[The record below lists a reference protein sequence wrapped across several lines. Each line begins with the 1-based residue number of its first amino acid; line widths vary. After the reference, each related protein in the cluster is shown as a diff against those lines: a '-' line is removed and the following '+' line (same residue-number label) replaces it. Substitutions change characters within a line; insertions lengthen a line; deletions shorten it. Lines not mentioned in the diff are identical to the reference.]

1 MKYMKYMLFWFLLP
15 PSQIAGF
22 AQKTQPENTTVPT
35 VTFDVVWEQATPQQY
50 TISVEA
56 TGETRYLSRNPTKPP
71 DENGGQSDDYET
83 HFTMSAGTR
92 EKIFSLAEQARYFD
106 GDFDYKKHAVANT
119 GKKTL
124 AYTDLE
130 RRFRTTYNWSE
141 NPAVDQLTRSFQGI
155 SNVIEH
161 GRKIRFLRRFDKLGL
176 ESELKAME
184 EQFAANYLT
193 ELQAIAPTL
202 EDVAND
208 PAILHIARERAK
220 RLLAQ
225 CAKEEANSV
234 KSVR

>member
-1 MKYMKYMLFWFLLP
+1 MKYILIWFLLL
-15 PSQIAGF
+15 IAGF
-22 AQKTQPENTTVPT
+22 AQKPQPENTTVPT
-35 VTFDVVWEQATPQQY
+35 VTFDVFWEQATPQQY
-50 TISVEA
+50 TISVQA

-71 DENGGQSDDYET
+71 DENGVQGDDYET

-92 EKIFSLAEQARYFD
+92 DKIFSLTEQASYFN
-106 GDFDYKKHAVANT
+106 GDFDYKKHTIANT

-124 AYTDLE
+124 TYTDPA
-130 RRFRTTYNWSE
+130 RRFLTTYNWSE
-141 NPAVDQLTRSFQGI
+141 NPAVDQLTRTFQGI
-155 SNVIEH
+155 STVIEH
-161 GRKIRFLRRFDKLGL
+161 GRKIRFLHRFDKLGL

-184 EQFAANYLT
+184 EQFAGHYLT
-193 ELQAIAPTL
+193 ELQAISPTL